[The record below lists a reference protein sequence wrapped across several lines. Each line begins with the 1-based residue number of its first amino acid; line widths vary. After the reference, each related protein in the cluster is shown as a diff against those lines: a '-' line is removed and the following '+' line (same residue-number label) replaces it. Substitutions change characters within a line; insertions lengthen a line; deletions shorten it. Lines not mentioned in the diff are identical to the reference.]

1 MGQINPKYSPPS
13 PDKLKL
19 TYQIRNQAK
28 PITLVFDTQFQ
39 VNEIN
44 QDDWD
49 LVISSINMK
58 IDKINK
64 LQQLPLN
71 FKAQL
76 IQSFMMNKSIE
87 TAPCITGS
95 EEGLQE
101 LLIYLRTLNKEDLQK
116 FIEDKQLIEQLRN
129 LLKVECEGYH
139 DKECLILNI
148 LLHCIQQNCNL
159 DLNQPILN
167 ELAEILN
174 PLHSVNFSLLLEI
187 YIVICKNQTDEKMNQ
202 ISISWMEMK
211 RNGMWNYPFEPFI
224 QILQLNKSVFSI
236 MNMVRFINYFME
248 AHEDVEYSN
257 KLKTLLI
264 NFGLRFLIEDVK
276 AKIQTGYY
284 KIEHCTYQYMD
295 EMLLEQYQHYK
306 INPSSRKRKLL
317 PPDGKP
323 VELSVC
329 AALCA
334 DLFIDLQD
342 PEAQK
347 KYEYAIS
354 EALAQIDAFLELT
367 EKVYAKVMKP
377 KKLIVDKKSRTKRAG
392 SITTFLDEERSIKLR
407 IPDLDY
413 QKLLTQIREATLF
426 PQVLDAFQDY
436 LQSAAKIGV
445 NVISQMMSVAVDK
458 MIELRKNDPLKLD
471 LQASEEKCTQLENQI
486 RSYINDKAKMQQEL
500 NQLKEKLIDA
510 NKYIKNIELKLQT
523 QEQIIQTYNSQSN
536 TEKLHPPPPPPPPL
550 PGQKASPPPP
560 PPPLPGQKAIPPP
573 PPPPPLSGQKA
584 IPPPPPPPPP
594 LPGQK
599 AIPPPPPLP
608 GQKAIPTPPPPPPL
622 PGQKAGPPPPPP
634 PPIPGQK
641 GGPPGPPPP
650 PPPPGQKG
658 IPPPPPS
665 FGGAN
670 AKGPGIPQQIGKK
683 KQNPQKPMKQ
693 VPWVVIKDDKI
704 KSTIWEK
711 IDDSKLK
718 INTSLLEEQF
728 CKVELVK
735 VSGNA
740 LPSQKQQIKQKVSQL
755 QAERCKNVELVI
767 SRLKISSLT
776 LREAFLKID
785 TNILTEEK
793 IAMIINA
800 VPEKEEQ
807 EMFLHFN
814 PQDLSSVATPDLY
827 FMDLSTVPQIKLRA
841 EAIVISYEWMGLYES
856 VEAKQNKIE
865 NGIKLQQED
874 KKLQIMLE
882 YSLGYGNY
890 LNGQS
895 TRGGAYAFKLDIMS
909 QLDDVKSN
917 DNKTNLL
924 IVIILHIEADIG
936 YSLYDQEFL
945 AKIDY
950 DFLCKTSIS
959 SLTQDINELKRMERV
974 VERAKKSHGEDS
986 SDQAG
991 VKFKALQEQLQEKI
1005 KKLEEKNV
1013 ILESRYKALLQYYCE
1028 DSKLQSDEFF
1038 TKIDKIWKDY
1048 QNALTQITRIK
1059 QQEQKLQRDSRKK
1072 MSQSCNLEALQQQNE
1087 NLKNQQQLKQQQQQQ
1102 QNQEINSGQNKKDV
1116 MEELRRL
1123 QSRKAE
1129 LAAKRQQKTIE

>member
-1 MGQINPKYSPPS
+1 MGQINPKYLPPS

-28 PITLVFDTQFQ
+28 PITLVFDPQFQ
-39 VNEIN
+39 ANDIN

-49 LVISSINMK
+49 LVLSSINLK

-64 LQQLPLN
+64 LQHLPTN

-101 LLIYLRTLNKEDLQK
+101 LLIYLRTLNKEDLEK

-129 LLKVECEGYH
+129 LLKLECEGYH

-148 LLHCIQQNCNL
+148 ILHCIHQNCNL

-224 QILQLNKSVFSI
+224 QILQQNKSLFSI

-257 KLKTLLI
+257 KLKALLI

-276 AKIQTGYY
+276 VKIQSGYY

-306 INPSSRKRKLL
+306 INPSTRKRKLL

-323 VELSVC
+323 VELSIC
-329 AALCA
+329 AALCT

-342 PEAQK
+342 LEASK
-347 KYEYAIS
+347 KFENAIS

-413 QKLLTQIREATLF
+413 QKLLTQIREATLY
-426 PQVLDAFQDY
+426 PQVLDSFQDY

-471 LQASEEKCTQLENQI
+471 LLASEEKCTQLENQI
-486 RSYINDKAKMQQEL
+486 RSHINEKAKIQQEL
-500 NQLKEKLIDA
+500 SQLKEKLIDA
-510 NKYIKNIELKLQT
+510 DTYIKKIEHKLQT
-523 QEQIIQTYNSQSN
+523 QTQAIQTQNSQSN
-536 TEKLHPPPPPPPPL
+536 TVKSHPPPPPPPPPPPL
-550 PGQKASPPPP
+550 PGQHKQAPPPPPPLPVQQAGPPP
-560 PPPLPGQKAIPPP
+560 PPPLPGQK
-573 PPPPPLSGQKA
+573 SG
-584 IPPPPPPPPP
+584 PPPPPPPPP

-599 AIPPPPPLP
+599 SGPPP
-608 GQKAIPTPPPPPPL
+608 PPPPPPL

-634 PPIPGQK
+634 PPPMPGQK
-641 GGPPGPPPP
+641 AGFQGPPPP

-658 IPPPPPS
+658 IPPPPPPT
-665 FGGAN
+665 FGSAN
-670 AKGPGIPQQIGKK
+670 AKGPGIPQQIVKK

-693 VPWVVIKDDKI
+693 VPWVVIKEDKL
-704 KSTIWEK
+704 KTTIWEK
-711 IDDSKLK
+711 IDDSKIK
-718 INTSLLEEQF
+718 INTSILEEQF

-735 VSGNA
+735 ATGNA

-785 TNILTEEK
+785 TSILTEEK

-807 EMFLHFN
+807 EVFLHFN
-814 PQDLSSVATPDLY
+814 PPDLSSIATPDLY

-841 EAIVISYEWMGLYES
+841 EAIVISYEWTGLYES

-924 IVIILHIEADIG
+924 IVIILQIETDLG
-936 YSLYDQEFL
+936 YSLYDQDFL

-959 SLTQDINELKRMERV
+959 SLSQDINELKRMERV

-991 VKFKALQEQLQEKI
+991 AKFKVLQEQLQERI
-1005 KKLEEKNV
+1005 KKLEEKNA
-1013 ILESRYKALLQYYCE
+1013 ILDSKYKGLLQYYCE
-1028 DSKLQSDEFF
+1028 DPKLQSDEFF
-1038 TKIDKIWKDY
+1038 IKIDKIWKDY
-1048 QNALTQITRIK
+1048 QNALTQIARIK
-1059 QQEQKLQRDSRKK
+1059 SQEQKLQRDQRKK
-1072 MSQSCNLEALQQQNE
+1072 MSQSCNLDALQQQNE
-1087 NLKNQQQLKQQQQQQ
+1087 NLKNQQQVKQQQQQ
-1102 QNQEINSGQNKKDV
+1102 QNQETNTGQNKKDV

-1123 QSRKAE
+1123 QSKKAE
-1129 LAAKRQQKTIE
+1129 LAAKRQQKTIEQE